1 MRLDRKGRPNRIKN
15 LENREKISVLH
26 VFDSDEKILLVLY
39 SDKKKSDKRNFIVV
53 SKSGRY
59 K

>member
-26 VFDSDEKILLVLY
+26 IFDSDEKILLVLY

-53 SKSGRY
+53 SKSGSY